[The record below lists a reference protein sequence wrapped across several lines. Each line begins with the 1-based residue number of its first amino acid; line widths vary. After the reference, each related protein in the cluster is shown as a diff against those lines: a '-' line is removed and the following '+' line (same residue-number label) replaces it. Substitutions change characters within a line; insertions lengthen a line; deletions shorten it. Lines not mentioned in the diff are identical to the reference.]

1 MDWMDYTYSGDSS
14 RQNQEQ
20 YIKVA
25 KRQVLVHCKKKLSSR
40 VAPPGVWRNRFLKSD
55 IFNRKL
61 HGILLNISCGFI

>member
-1 MDWMDYTYSGDSS
+1 MDRMDYTYSGDSS

-40 VAPPGVWRNRFLKSD
+40 VPPLAVWRKSQIYSTRNCIAPYL
-55 IFNRKL
+55 IFP
-61 HGILLNISCGFI
+61 SGFI